1 MGLHMLPKRHW
12 ADMTW
17 EDFRAADTA
26 RWIAVL
32 PVAAVEQH
40 GPHLPLGVDGFIN
53 EGYLARA
60 MALLPASLPVTVLPL
75 QWVGKS
81 DEHLAF
87 SGTLTL
93 SPETAI
99 RSWIEIGEGVFR
111 AGVRKLVMI
120 NSHGGNGAVMEL
132 VARDLRVRLG
142 MLAVTASWSRFG
154 YPDGL
159 FTEAERTHGIHG
171 GAIETALMRAI
182 RPDAVREDKVA
193 DFKSEAVAME
203 REFKWLRTDRPAGF
217 GWMTQDL
224 NDAGALGDARAGTR
238 EKGEAA
244 LEHGARSFIE
254 LLEDVDRFEFDRL
267 KDGPEGLV

>member
-1 MGLHMLPKRHW
+1 MLPKRHW

-17 EDFRAADTA
+17 EDFRAGDTA

-40 GPHLPLGVDGFIN
+40 GPHLPVGVDGFIN

-60 MALLPASLPVTVLPL
+60 VAQLPPSLPVTVLQL

-87 SGTLTL
+87 PGTLTFL
-93 SPETAI
+93 PETAI
-99 RSWIEIGEGVFR
+99 RSWIEIGESVFR
-111 AGVRKLVMI
+111 AGVRKLVII
-120 NSHGGNGAVMEL
+120 NSHGGNGAVMEI
-132 VARDLRVRLG
+132 VARDLRARLG

-159 FTEAERTHGIHG
+159 FTEMERTHGIHG

-182 RPDAVREDKVA
+182 RPETVREDKVA
-193 DFKSEAVAME
+193 DFRSEAIAME

-224 NDAGALGDARAGTR
+224 NESGAVGDARAGTR

-244 LEHGARSFIE
+244 LEYGARAFIE
-254 LLEDVDRFEFDRL
+254 LLQDVDRFDLARL
-267 KDGPEGLV
+267 KDGPGALD